1 MMTVRRAVVDDLTV
15 YVRLAQAFHAASP
28 MKEAAGFDVEGY
40 SAFYV
45 NALENP
51 LMALWVAEL
60 DGEVVGITGA
70 LSYGLYFS
78 PATKIV
84 QELWWW
90 LNPDVRGSGLGKQML
105 LAIEDWAVAQ
115 KASAVFMIALENTDS
130 ETMSAVYD
138 RFGYRPIERTF
149 MKGV

>member
-1 MMTVRRAVVDDLTV
+1 MVVRRAMIDDLTA
-15 YVRLAQAFHAASP
+15 YVRLAQAFHTASP
-28 MKEAAGFDVEGY
+28 MRETASFDVEGY

-45 NALENP
+45 DALENP

-60 DGEVVGITGA
+60 DGAVVGITGA
-70 LSYGLYFS
+70 LFYSLYFS
-78 PATKIV
+78 PSTKIV

-90 LNPDVRGSGLGKQML
+90 LNPDARGSGLGKQMF

-130 ETMSAVYD
+130 ETMSAVYE

-149 MKGV
+149 MKGVR